1 MATVT
6 DEIVK
11 NQYQAEGEF
20 TLMATSLPTG
30 TYKDNLSFAGILAF
44 MVPMVAVM
52 FSNLGFEFVKVSE
65 EKNEA

>member
-20 TLMATSLPTG
+20 TLMATALPTG
-30 TYKDNLSFAGILAF
+30 TYKDNLSYAGIIAF
-44 MVPMVAVM
+44 IMPMVAVM

-65 EKNEA
+65 EKNEE